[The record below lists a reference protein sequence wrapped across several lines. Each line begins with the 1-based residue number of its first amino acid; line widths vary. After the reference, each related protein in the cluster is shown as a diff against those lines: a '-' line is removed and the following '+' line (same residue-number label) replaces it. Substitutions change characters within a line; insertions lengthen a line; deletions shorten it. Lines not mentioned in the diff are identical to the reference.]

1 MNSQIKNLEKCL
13 LWLCGIHGEV
23 VKNAVKVACI
33 AISIKAMLNEVL
45 TQTTLSKQ
53 KIFINQPRSKKMGI
67 TK

>member
-23 VKNAVKVACI
+23 ANNAVTGVFF

-45 TQTTLSKQ
+45 TQTILSKQ
-53 KIFINQPRSKKMGI
+53 KIFINQPRS
-67 TK
+67 